1 MTMENIV
8 TLISTIFGS
17 TLVSSLVTYYTT
29 KKKYLTEIELL
40 KTDNFTKVVDK
51 YQNIIDDL
59 QGRYELSETRYNDLI
74 TRYNELMDTNL
85 KLQSEIQTLKIQIR
99 KIQRNEQS

>member
-17 TLVSSLVTYYTT
+17 TLVSSLVTYFTT
-29 KKKYLTEIELL
+29 KKRYTTEIEQLR
-40 KTDNFTKVVDK
+40 TDNFVKVVDK
-51 YQNIIDDL
+51 YQDIVDDL

-74 TRYNELMDTNL
+74 TRYNELMDANL

-99 KIQRNEQS
+99 KIQKNENV

>member
-1 MTMENIV
+1 MENIV
-8 TLISTIFGS
+8 TLVSTALGS
-17 TLVSSLVTYYTT
+17 TLVSSFVAYYTT

-51 YQNIIDDL
+51 YQNIVDDL

-99 KIQRNEQS
+99 KIQKNENA